1 VGIKLFT
8 FGRRRAGLSTEE
20 FHAYWRDEH
29 ARLLADEPTLR
40 RHVRRFE
47 LNHRLP
53 EDYGRDRFRPAE
65 AGPGYDGVA
74 VLWFD
79 SMDAF
84 QAMLAEPAHAAV
96 AADGAEFREDAQL
109 LVFTHDPDV
118 IVGGRDRS
126 TAGAKML
133 CILRRHPDYEQPA
146 FHEHWLHHHG
156 GLFQDVAELNEPLL
170 GYDQNHGLDLPGAAF
185 DGVTEQW
192 FASYDTFLGSL
203 QVEAVERLVNPDV
216 ASFLDPTSL
225 EFVMAGPPTVV
236 IDDGDEG
243 R

>member
-1 VGIKLFT
+1 MGIKLFT
-8 FGRRRAGLSTEE
+8 FGRRLEGTSAEE
-20 FHAYWRDEH
+20 FHAHWRDVH
-29 ARLLADEPTLR
+29 AGLLAVEPTLR

-53 EDYGRDRFRPAE
+53 EDYLRDRVRPEGTGA
-65 AGPGYDGVA
+65 GYDGVA

-96 AADGAEFREDAQL
+96 AADSAEFREDEQL
-109 LVFTHDPDV
+109 LVLTHEPEV
-118 IVGGRDRS
+118 IVDKGTRS
-126 TAGAKML
+126 SAGAKML
-133 CILRRHPDYEQPA
+133 CILRRNPA
-146 FHEHWLHHHG
+146 LGRDVFHDHWLHHHG
-156 GLFQDVAELNEPLL
+156 GLFQRIPELNAPLL
-170 GYDQNHGLDLPGAAF
+170 GYDQNHGLDLPGAEF

-203 QVEAVERLVNPDV
+203 SVPAVEREVNPDV
-216 ASFLDPTSL
+216 AYFLDPASI

-236 IDDGDEG
+236 IDD
-243 R
+243 RA